1 MIWVIIVLA
10 LLVAVLCVALYFQ
23 VKGSHDQAGEQ
34 EALLRDYQRRVD
46 EQQQLLEDYRS
57 LQKNFDNVGE
67 GYEQAL
73 ELYDKM
79 EENSRKLEERNKF
92 LEDQNKELQTANNA
106 HSEELRQHQEFFTQ
120 LIQDLEKAVE
130 NLDPAVS
137 GPVAGYVYKMQD
149 ATELGSDAPIER
161 NDNIVAE
168 QVAKRAIAESAI
180 DQCQYFTF
188 QFTVTPQ
195 AASMLQTDEKRAA
208 HALALVLDNAKKSTP
223 LPTPVWV
230 FQLLRLSTSSS
241 LMSSSTAISTDRAL
255 DSPSLAAL
263 PVVWVVT
270 LCSTQRI
277 RKREPA
283 LCSPC
288 LCNDDWKR
296 RSSKYCLFQFL
307 LFLRFFVNLVEAFI
321 SILMPWTKRLSC
333 SMGVCS

>member
-208 HALALVLDNAKKSTP
+208 HALALVLDNAKKFTI
-223 LPTPVWV
+223 PTV
-230 FQLLRLSTSSS
+230 QSR
-241 LMSSSTAISTDRAL
+241 
-255 DSPSLAAL
+255 
-263 PVVWVVT
+263 
-270 LCSTQRI
+270 
-277 RKREPA
+277 
-283 LCSPC
+283 
-288 LCNDDWKR
+288 
-296 RSSKYCLFQFL
+296 
-307 LFLRFFVNLVEAFI
+307 
-321 SILMPWTKRLSC
+321 
-333 SMGVCS
+333 

>member
-1 MIWVIIVLA
+1 
-10 LLVAVLCVALYFQ
+10 
-23 VKGSHDQAGEQ
+23 
-34 EALLRDYQRRVD
+34 
-46 EQQQLLEDYRS
+46 
-57 LQKNFDNVGE
+57 
-67 GYEQAL
+67 
-73 ELYDKM
+73 
-79 EENSRKLEERNKF
+79 
-92 LEDQNKELQTANNA
+92 
-106 HSEELRQHQEFFTQ
+106 
-120 LIQDLEKAVE
+120 
-130 NLDPAVS
+130 
-137 GPVAGYVYKMQD
+137 MQD

-188 QFTVTPQ
+188 QLTVTPQ

-208 HALALVLDNAKKSTP
+208 HALALVLDNAKKFTTDGSVT
-223 LPTPVWV
+223 LTVDADLQASQVSYTVADTGMGVRV

-255 DSPSLAAL
+255 DSPSLAVL

-283 LCSPC
+283 LCSPF

-307 LFLRFFVNLVEAFI
+307 FFLTIKTLFE
-321 SILMPWTKRLSC
+321 
-333 SMGVCS
+333 

>member
-188 QFTVTPQ
+188 Q
-195 AASMLQTDEKRAA
+195 KRAA
-208 HALALVLDNAKKSTP
+208 HALALVLDNAKKFT
-223 LPTPVWV
+223 
-230 FQLLRLSTSSS
+230 
-241 LMSSSTAISTDRAL
+241 TDG
-255 DSPSLAAL
+255 S
-263 PVVWVVT
+263 VT
-270 LCSTQRI
+270 LTVDADLQASQVSYTV
-277 RKREPA
+277 A
-283 LCSPC
+283 
-288 LCNDDWKR
+288 D
-296 RSSKYCLFQFL
+296 
-307 LFLRFFVNLVEAFI
+307 
-321 SILMPWTKRLSC
+321 TG
-333 SMGVCS
+333 MGVPAAEAEHIFEPNVKLNSYFDGQGLGLTFARSIARRLGGDLVLDTTNTEKGARFVLTLPM